1 MCCGGGHFCLVLGL
15 DQSSGLKSFVDSKT
29 FIGYAQDVAPSSLGP
44 DRPYEQPD
52 KNAGPNWGPPS
63 SLKAQKG
70 P

>member
-15 DQSSGLKSFVDSKT
+15 DQWPKIICGLKT
-29 FIGYAQDVAPSSLGP
+29 FIGYAQDVAPPSLGP